1 MAAVMVGNTTVDESS
16 DARHRASRTKRLA
29 RASLGVLSAISF
41 AAAVRLLMIE
51 ATLPPDLWLTELRSF
66 DPESKSKS
74 LAESSVVE
82 LMSRIV
88 PSPLEI
94 HAQYADCRER
104 LESAASIDQVEAAS
118 GNCQAIVDAA
128 LRLSP
133 AASELWL
140 ERARL
145 EFRTKGMT
153 NEFERSLGMS
163 FHFGRREGWVLL
175 PRLIFCLGIWNELSP
190 ELRRLVGAD
199 AATALSSA
207 ELSDKL
213 ARYYI
218 QNPALRPLIR
228 SLIESNADSEGKER
242 FLRSVRGELVN
253 AEPAPQP

>member
-1 MAAVMVGNTTVDESS
+1 MVGNTTVDEGI
-16 DARHRASRTKRLA
+16 DARHQTSRTKRLA
-29 RASLGVLSAISF
+29 RVSLAALSAISF

-66 DPESKSKS
+66 DPESKSKPV
-74 LAESSVVE
+74 ADSSFVE

-94 HAQYADCRER
+94 HARYADCRER
-104 LESAASIDQVEAAS
+104 LEAASSIDQVEAAS
-118 GNCQAIVDAA
+118 ANCQAIVDSA

-153 NEFERSLGMS
+153 SDFERSLGMS

-190 ELRRLVGAD
+190 ELRRLAGAD
-199 AATALSSA
+199 VGTALSSA
-207 ELSDKL
+207 ELSEKV
-213 ARYYI
+213 ARYYV

-228 SLIESNADSEGKER
+228 SLIESNADTEGKER
-242 FLRSVRGELVN
+242 FLRSVRGQLVN
-253 AEPAPQP
+253 AEPAPQR